1 MKRRVYFNKNNKKLN
16 FKLIDNRG
24 LELSNYNI
32 KTASDDTI
40 NYINEKNKS
49 KNPNEY
55 IHFIWFC
62 FTGSSFI
69 K

>member
-24 LELSNYNI
+24 IELSNYNI

-40 NYINEKNKS
+40 NYINEKIKVRILMNI
-49 KNPNEY
+49 Y
-55 IHFIWFC
+55 IVF
-62 FTGSSFI
+62 SFVSQVLLL
-69 K
+69 